1 MAKNFENELALSM
14 KNRLDDKKYNKV
26 FEKPHIEKTASEI
39 NIKNIFNKL
48 ISISTELDEFGL
60 SKSAV
65 DILEI
70 ASSFFVTSEED
81 ENDIIIIDNAEDED
95 IIDDNAEDAMTEE
108 QLAGAA
114 LDAARQ

>member
-70 ASSFFVTSEED
+70 ASSFLVTSEED
-81 ENDIIIIDNAEDED
+81 EN
-95 IIDDNAEDAMTEE
+95 DDNAEDAMTEE